1 MTGGILHAFA
11 SLSFPAPTPSTVP
24 GANIFTSAFILSI
37 GIWGPVVMAFVIGV
51 MPNPRGRYD
60 TLIKQ
65 VAFFTNLVVLFILF
79 VAYNQFQNFLP
90 SLQYEENRQWLPAI
104 GAAYHLGV
112 DGPGI
117 LMVMLSALVG
127 IISVLASSG
136 IRTRVRSYFV
146 LLLLTQSCV
155 TGAIVAHDLFVLVL
169 FWSAATVPL
178 ALLILGWGG
187 PRRETAAWRLAGYW
201 GAGTVALVL
210 AVAAIYVATGAT
222 SFDMDVALKAPLG
235 ARAELI
241 VGLALVIAAA
251 TRLPLFPLH
260 GWVRD
265 VYSDAPIGVV
275 VVVASSAS
283 RLGAYVLLRVLVA
296 GEPDGAKLLAPL
308 IAGIAAV
315 TVIYGAIAALRS
327 IDIRHAAANLALVP
341 GGVTALGLAALT
353 PLSITGSVLSL
364 FAGGMASALIVTVF
378 ATVSDR
384 AQTRNVQVLSGLAAR
399 MPKLAWLTVLAGL
412 GVLGVPL
419 MATFTA
425 NEMTFF
431 GAFRTQPVG
440 AFAVAAGL
448 ALTAIAVAVLIQRV
462 LFGPPNP
469 DAPAVSDSS
478 LSETWFLGLLAGSLL
493 WVGIVPGGPKIPGT
507 DTPLFDPGVVNQMVA
522 NIPEISS
529 PYGGT
534 TTP

>member
-1 MTGGILHAFA
+1 MTAAMLYAFA
-11 SLSFPAPTPSTVP
+11 ALTRPSPAPSTVP

-37 GIWGPVVMAFVIGV
+37 GIWAPVLMAFVIGV
-51 MPNPRGRYD
+51 LPNPRGRYD

-65 VAFFTNLVVLFILF
+65 IAFFTNLIVLFILF

-90 SLQYEENRQWLPAI
+90 TLQYEENRQWLPAI

-117 LMVMLSALVG
+117 LMLMLSALVG
-127 IISVLASSG
+127 IISVLASTG
-136 IRTRVRSYFV
+136 IRTRVRSYFA
-146 LLLLTQSCV
+146 LLLLAQSCV
-155 TGAIVAHDLFVLVL
+155 TGAIAAHDLFVLVL

-187 PRRETAAWRLAGYW
+187 PRRDAAAWRLVGYW

-210 AVAAIYVATGAT
+210 AVAGITV
-222 SFDMDVALKAPLG
+222 
-235 ARAELI
+235 
-241 VGLALVIAAA
+241 
-251 TRLPLFPLH
+251 
-260 GWVRD
+260 
-265 VYSDAPIGVV
+265 VYA
-275 VVVASSAS
+275 
-283 RLGAYVLLRVLVA
+283 
-296 GEPDGAKLLAPL
+296 
-308 IAGIAAV
+308 
-315 TVIYGAIAALRS
+315 AIAALRS
-327 IDIRHAAANLALVP
+327 TDIRHAAANLALVP
-341 GGVTALGLAALT
+341 CGVTALGLAALT
-353 PLSITGSVLSL
+353 PLSIAGSVLSL
-364 FAGGMASALIVTVF
+364 FAGGMASALVVSVF
-378 ATVSDR
+378 ATLSDR
-384 AQTRNVQVLSGLAAR
+384 AQTRNAMVLTGLAAR

-419 MATFTA
+419 MASFTA

-478 LSETWFLGLLAGSLL
+478 LSETWFLGLMAGALL

-522 NIPEISS
+522 NIPEIAS
-529 PYGGT
+529 PYSGT
-534 TTP
+534 ATP